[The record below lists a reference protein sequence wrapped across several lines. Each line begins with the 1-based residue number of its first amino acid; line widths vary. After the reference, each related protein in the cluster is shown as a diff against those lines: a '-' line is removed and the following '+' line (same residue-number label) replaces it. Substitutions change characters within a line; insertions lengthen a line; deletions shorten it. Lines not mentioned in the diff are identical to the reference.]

1 MPNVLVVG
9 YDDSSAGQR
18 ALDFA
23 AERARQTGATLVVA
37 HVLEW
42 SPYSFLT
49 VEELAERHKRRE
61 AELTRAQQA
70 IVEPVLGKLHKAG
83 LEARGE
89 LRYGHIADTLIAIAV
104 EVGASEIVIGRT
116 GESGITAR
124 VFGSVAGT
132 LAQAAPVP
140 CTIVP

>member
-1 MPNVLVVG
+1 MPNVIVVG
-9 YDDSSAGQR
+9 YDDSPAGQR

-49 VEELAERHKRRE
+49 AEELAERHKRRE
-61 AELTRAQQA
+61 AELARAQQA
-70 IVEPVLGKLHKAG
+70 IVDPVLGKLQKAG
-83 LEARGE
+83 LGARGE
-89 LRYGHIADTLIAIAV
+89 IRYGHIADTLIAIAG
-104 EVGASEIVIGRT
+104 EEGASEIIVGRA
-116 GESGITAR
+116 GESNIAAR

-132 LAQAAPVP
+132 LAQASPVP